1 MLFYV
6 WWIGLTAAAIWVSI
20 AAFVWAVQTGQFSD
34 QERARYLP
42 LRNENLTPPAQH
54 EQPGR
59 LSAEVY
65 ALMVVLGLG
74 LLAMVVTFVLL
85 FHSYRG

>member
-20 AAFVWAVQTGQFSD
+20 AAFVWAVQTGQFGD

-42 LRNENLTPPAQH
+42 LRNENLQPPAHH
-54 EQPGR
+54 EQPAR

-74 LLAMVVTFVLL
+74 LLSLAVTLALL
-85 FHSYRG
+85 FYWHRG